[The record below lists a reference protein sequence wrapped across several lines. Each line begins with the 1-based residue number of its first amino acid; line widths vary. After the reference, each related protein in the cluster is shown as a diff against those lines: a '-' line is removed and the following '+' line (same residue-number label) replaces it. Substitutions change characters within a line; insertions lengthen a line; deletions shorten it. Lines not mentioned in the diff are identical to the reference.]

1 MLFISNVVFIIVA
14 STIPSTGISVWHFDK
29 FGHFCAYCSLSV
41 LLFFAFKSIKTRT
54 IAFLFSIA
62 LGCILEWI
70 QSYIPGREMSIYDEI
85 ANVIGLLCGAIIYR
99 YFKDSIILVLSK
111 LAKKGE
117 R

>member
-1 MLFISNVVFIIVA
+1 
-14 STIPSTGISVWHFDK
+14 
-29 FGHFCAYCSLSV
+29 
-41 LLFFAFKSIKTRT
+41 
-54 IAFLFSIA
+54 
-62 LGCILEWI
+62 
-70 QSYIPGREMSIYDEI
+70 MSIYDEI